1 MRSLLLWG
9 ALIAL
14 VAFLVGFW
22 NFAETVRQDVEEP
35 APAQAIVALTGGSLE
50 RLTTGVRLLEE
61 HKGERLLISGVNR
74 IVTDAE
80 LLDALDADASLG
92 ACCIDVGRS
101 AEDTLGNASET
112 AAWAREHRY
121 TNIILVTDDYHMPRS
136 RAELEAALP
145 EAVISSVNW
154 AEVVQKS
161 IAAGVNVDGLREDL
175 EALGLRILPFTA
187 EEAEIAAQLWQQ
199 TRSVGL
205 SLGDR
210 ACLSV
215 AIRLETVVL
224 TADQIWTT
232 LSLPIAVHSI
242 R

>member
-61 HKGERLLISGVNR
+61 RKGERLLISGVNR

-80 LLDALDADASLG
+80 LLDALNADAALG

-145 EAVISSVNW
+145 EAQIHPYPVRTRWTDPALWRSDLGAASRLGAEYVKYLVIR
-154 AEVVQKS
+154 A
-161 IAAGVNVDGLREDL
+161 R
-175 EALGLRILPFTA
+175 EALIGLGGNDA
-187 EEAEIAAQLWQQ
+187 
-199 TRSVGL
+199 
-205 SLGDR
+205 DR
-210 ACLSV
+210 AEGD
-215 AIRLETVVL
+215 A
-224 TADQIWTT
+224 
-232 LSLPIAVHSI
+232 
-242 R
+242 